1 MRRSLVWVGIL
12 TIAGLVLG
20 GVFGSVVSRAIGCVM
35 DGQLPPGATC
45 DRVLGTYVSA
55 GIYYTVAASLL
66 GAAIGLVLGLFLA
79 IPTWSGGA
87 RRAEAVHPL
96 EVPFIWFGLQ
106 LLELVVLVPVLL
118 FWVPDPGRWPE
129 AARVAV
135 WFAALIGL
143 TVVNYRVRRRF
154 IPR

>member
-1 MRRSLVWVGIL
+1 MRRSLVWVGTL

-20 GVFGSVVSRAIGCVM
+20 GVFGFLVSRTIGCVA
-35 DGQLPPGATC
+35 DGQLPPDATC
-45 DRVLGTYVSA
+45 YRVLGTYVSA
-55 GIYYTVAASLL
+55 GTYYTAAAGLV

-79 IPTWSGGA
+79 IPSWSGGA
-87 RRAEAVHPL
+87 QRAEAVHPL

-106 LLELVVLVPVLL
+106 LLELVVLVPMLL

-129 AARVAV
+129 AARVGV
-135 WFAALIGL
+135 WIAALIGL
-143 TVVNYRVRRRF
+143 TVVNYRIRRRF